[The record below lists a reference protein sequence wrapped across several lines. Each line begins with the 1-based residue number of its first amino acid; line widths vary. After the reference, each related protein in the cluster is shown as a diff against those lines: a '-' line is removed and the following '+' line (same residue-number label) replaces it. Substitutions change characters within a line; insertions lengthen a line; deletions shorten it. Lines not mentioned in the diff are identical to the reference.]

1 MENVLMGATM
11 TPFDPSSE
19 GGVVSPD
26 VVSSEKIQEAAASE
40 VSTDSGSDSTFGGVS
55 PIVLLGAGVLAYFL
69 FFKKGKK
76 LF

>member
-1 MENVLMGATM
+1 MGDILRQTTQAAVETAKE
-11 TPFDPSSE
+11 S
-19 GGVVSPD
+19 GVSPTQPIKETF
-26 VVSSEKIQEAAASE
+26 VTEETTTE
-40 VSTDSGSDSTFGGVS
+40 DSTLGGIS